1 MRQPSDL
8 LRVDGLPLHRL
19 RVAAESRTPS
29 RPTLAAA
36 PRRAVHSTRSVRSTP
51 AAASPHSPP
60 SYRRW
65 SERPPLCPR
74 AGHDTSRVR
83 LARPLH
89 CTVTESRPSVSM
101 RALRSTWYRLFL
113 YGDRR
118 RGGTPTIC
126 HTLRRTRVTHI
137 KSTAVSYLVGDFSSV
152 LSGWRARETCASPPH
167 GRRGRWRCWR

>member
-1 MRQPSDL
+1 MRSPSDL

-19 RVAAESRTPS
+19 TVAAESRTPS

-74 AGHDTSRVR
+74 AGHDTSR
-83 LARPLH
+83 ACGP
-89 CTVTESRPSVSM
+89 TVTLYSHRVT
-101 RALRSTWYRLFL
+101 AVGLYAGSTWYRLFL

-118 RGGTPTIC
+118 RPHNLSYTQADTC
-126 HTLRRTRVTHI
+126 HPHQEHSRFVTCRGLLGSFI
-137 KSTAVSYLVGDFSSV
+137 GR
-152 LSGWRARETCASPPH
+152 RARETCASPPH